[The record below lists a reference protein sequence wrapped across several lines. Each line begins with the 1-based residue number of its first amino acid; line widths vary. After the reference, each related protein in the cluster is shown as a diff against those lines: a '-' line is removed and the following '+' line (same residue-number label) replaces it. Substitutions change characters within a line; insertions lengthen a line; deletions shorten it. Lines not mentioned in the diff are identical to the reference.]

1 MRKMIAVVRETISET
16 NGRIRESE
24 AAGGVIGIIAEAG
37 THADGLMSAGET
49 RAGETTNGRP
59 TAESEHRSV
68 LQPWIWTGKV
78 SLEMA
83 EA

>member
-24 AAGGVIGIIAEAG
+24 AAGEVIGMIAEAG
-37 THADGLMSAGET
+37 THVDGLMNAGEA
-49 RAGETTNGRP
+49 RAGETTDGRL
-59 TAESEHRSV
+59 TAESEHRNV
-68 LQPWIWTGKV
+68 LQLWKWTGKV